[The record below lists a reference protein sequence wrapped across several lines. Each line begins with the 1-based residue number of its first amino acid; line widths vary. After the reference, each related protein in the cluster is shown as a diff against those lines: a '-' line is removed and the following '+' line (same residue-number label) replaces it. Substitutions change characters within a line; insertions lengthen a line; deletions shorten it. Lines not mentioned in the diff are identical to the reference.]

1 MESVSFTFSLAQT
14 QTCANPVAHHT
25 ALQRVRSP
33 TSEIALLRALRCVE
47 QSAVASSSRPRAALL
62 VVHAG
67 DLYLVRIL
75 SLSEQISSMM
85 ALELS

>member
-1 MESVSFTFSLAQT
+1 LV
-14 QTCANPVAHHT
+14 
-25 ALQRVRSP
+25 
-33 TSEIALLRALRCVE
+33 IALLRALRCVE

>member
-1 MESVSFTFSLAQT
+1 
-14 QTCANPVAHHT
+14 
-25 ALQRVRSP
+25 VRSP
-33 TSEIALLRALRCVE
+33 PSEIALLRASARCVE
-47 QSAVASSSRPRAALL
+47 QSARGLVDATRAALH